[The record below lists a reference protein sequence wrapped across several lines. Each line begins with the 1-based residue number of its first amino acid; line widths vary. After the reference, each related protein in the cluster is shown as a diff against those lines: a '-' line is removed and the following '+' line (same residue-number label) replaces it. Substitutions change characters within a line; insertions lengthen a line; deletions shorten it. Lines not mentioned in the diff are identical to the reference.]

1 MAFWGLVLEPKK
13 SYTQREVEQPFHV
26 SMAALD
32 LQNCDANESVSVVC
46 RKRDSDFILCSLSKK
61 HNVFNVPLN
70 LDFELG
76 GEINFHVLGN
86 SVVHLTG
93 YMIEDMES
101 FEESDDSMGEEEE
114 EESVASSKDIF
125 KNTKKLL
132 GDFAGKRK
140 QDAAAQNKSKK
151 AKLDSSAATEDDD
164 EDEEDSDFD
173 VDTDGDDEDL
183 EEEEEEDDD
192 DDDEAEE
199 DDGAAEILQKLE
211 AAKKDKSKQAGKQNN
226 QQVKSSP
233 KAEQKQGKKEKKEQA
248 KPAPAPAPTKAVNGN
263 PAQANGAPNKQT
275 LQGGVQVED
284 LRVGNGP
291 VAKSGKMVSVY
302 YVGRLKQNNKQ
313 FDASQS
319 GPGFKF
325 RLGKGEVIPGWD
337 IGVSGMKV
345 GGKRRLTIPAK
356 MGYGSKG
363 AGREIPPNSTLVF
376 EVELKNVK

>member
-192 DDDEAEE
+192 DDDDDEAEE

-248 KPAPAPAPTKAVNGN
+248 KPAAAPAPTKAVNVSGN
-263 PAQANGAPNKQT
+263 KKKNKKNRNKNKQ
-275 LQGGVQVED
+275 Q
-284 LRVGNGP
+284 NGT
-291 VAKSGKMVSVY
+291 A
-302 YVGRLKQNNKQ
+302 
-313 FDASQS
+313 AH
-319 GPGFKF
+319 
-325 RLGKGEVIPGWD
+325 
-337 IGVSGMKV
+337 
-345 GGKRRLTIPAK
+345 
-356 MGYGSKG
+356 
-363 AGREIPPNSTLVF
+363 
-376 EVELKNVK
+376 

>member
-13 SYTQREVEQPFHV
+13 SYTQREVEQPFHI

-32 LQNCDANESVSVVC
+32 LQNCDPNESVSVVC

-76 GEINFHVLGN
+76 AEINFHVLGN
-86 SVVHLTG
+86 SAVHLTG

-114 EESVASSKDIF
+114 SEVSSKDLF
-125 KNTKKLL
+125 RNTKKMLEA
-132 GDFAGKRK
+132 AGKRK
-140 QDAAAQNKSKK
+140 QGANVQNKSKK
-151 AKLDSSAATEDDD
+151 VKLDAGATPEEDD
-164 EDEEDSDFD
+164 EDEDDSDFD
-173 VDTDGDDEDL
+173 MADSDDEDL
-183 EEEEEEDDD
+183 EEEEEDDDEDDD
-192 DDDEAEE
+192 DDDDEEE
-199 DDGAAEILQKLE
+199 DEAAELVQKLE
-211 AAKKDKSKQAGKQNN
+211 AAKKDKSKQGVKQNN
-226 QQVKSSP
+226 QQVQASP
-233 KAEQKQGKKEKKEQA
+233 KTEQKQAGGKKEKKDQAQA
-248 KPAPAPAPTKAVNGN
+248 KPTPTKAVNGS
-263 PAQANGAPNKQT
+263 PAQANGAPHKQV
-275 LQGGVQVED
+275 LQGGVQIEE

-291 VAKSGKMVSVY
+291 AAKSGKMVAVY

-313 FDASQS
+313 FDSSTS

-337 IGVSGMKV
+337 IGVAGMKV
-345 GGKRRLTIPAK
+345 GGKRRLTIPPK
-356 MGYGSKG
+356 MGYGAKG